1 MADRHP
7 SSRGM
12 SAGVSKPRSGASSSS
27 THSVRRNLFQSQL
40 TRRPTAPSSSA
51 SDAQRGHHHHHHQYH
66 QYRGQF
72 APAPASH
79 LEVAA
84 SSSTTTTASSPPDDI
99 VVRDQNGEIEL
110 DDPPTPP
117 IDEPDQVG
125 ALEAQHESERERER
139 LAEAVKQ
146 YQIDQNSVLAQ
157 PEGKDPLSPPRT
169 HCRQAIRVVGG
180 APLTNTSFI
189 CLQRLQSFSR
199 RSGQA

>member
-1 MADRHP
+1 M
-7 SSRGM
+7 
-12 SAGVSKPRSGASSSS
+12 
-27 THSVRRNLFQSQL
+27 
-40 TRRPTAPSSSA
+40 
-51 SDAQRGHHHHHHQYH
+51 
-66 QYRGQF
+66 
-72 APAPASH
+72 
-79 LEVAA
+79 
-84 SSSTTTTASSPPDDI
+84 
-99 VVRDQNGEIEL
+99 VRDQNGEIEL

-180 APLTNTSFI
+180 GALD
-189 CLQRLQSFSR
+189 
-199 RSGQA
+199 